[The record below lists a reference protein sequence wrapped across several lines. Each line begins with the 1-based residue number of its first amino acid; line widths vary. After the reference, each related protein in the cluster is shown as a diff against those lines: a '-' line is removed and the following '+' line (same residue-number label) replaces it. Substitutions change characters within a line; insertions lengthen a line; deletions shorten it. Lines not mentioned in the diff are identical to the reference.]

1 MLDRFDPE
9 AVAEVQRRPLGAA
22 GFPGSAAAGPPAPT
36 SHVAAMAVAERAART
51 TPDDSI
57 DPLRDP
63 TVLRALADRTTWS
76 ASALETWVACPV
88 RWFVERLLS
97 PQALLPDPEPMIR
110 GELAHK
116 VLEAALGALR
126 DSGDATGPLRPEHL
140 PRARALAITAL
151 EASADAHRI
160 SPDPH
165 RTAAALHRLQADV
178 LRYLDYAA
186 NAGSAYAP
194 AHFEL
199 RFGGRGDD
207 LPSVALTEELSLQGR
222 VDRVDLSADG
232 RRAIV
237 YDYKGATA
245 TARAKWEADGRLQLP
260 LYLLALPSL
269 LDVEVDGGLYQ
280 PLSGQDPRPRG
291 LLRAD
296 ADPELD
302 CVKGDRAAD
311 DAEFDAALA
320 TARATALE
328 AIGELRAGRLTPRP
342 ATCGWRDG
350 GCSHPSICRCEA

>member
-1 MLDRFDPE
+1 
-9 AVAEVQRRPLGAA
+9 
-22 GFPGSAAAGPPAPT
+22 
-36 SHVAAMAVAERAART
+36 MARAERDAAT
-51 TPDDSI
+51 EDDAI
-57 DPLRDP
+57 DALADP
-63 TVLRALADRTTWS
+63 AVLRSLADRTTWS

-97 PQALLPDPEPMIR
+97 PEALLPDPEPMIR

-140 PRARALAITAL
+140 PRARALAIAAL
-151 EASADAHRI
+151 QEHADAHRI

-165 RTAAALHRLQADV
+165 RLAAALHRLQADV

-186 NAGSAYAP
+186 HAGSTYAP

-199 RFGGRGDD
+199 RFGGRGDA
-207 LPSVALTEELSLQGR
+207 LPSVALTPELSLQGR

-245 TARAKWEADGRLQLP
+245 TARAKWEAEGRLQLP

-269 LDVEVDGGLYQ
+269 LNVEVDGGLYQ

-296 ADPELD
+296 ADADLD
-302 CVKGDRAAD
+302 CVAADRAED
-311 DAEFDAALA
+311 DTAFDAALD
-320 TARATALE
+320 TARATALQ
-328 AIGELRAGRLTPRP
+328 AIAELRAGRLVPRP